1 MRLSV
6 CAKYLKK
13 LRTDFDEIRRVQIRI
28 RIQGFLAD
36 FLMKFV
42 GGVGRGSKNN
52 HLDFGADLDHN
63 PGSG

>member
-1 MRLSV
+1 
-6 CAKYLKK
+6 
-13 LRTDFDEIRRVQIRI
+13 
-28 RIQGFLAD
+28 
-36 FLMKFV
+36 MKFV